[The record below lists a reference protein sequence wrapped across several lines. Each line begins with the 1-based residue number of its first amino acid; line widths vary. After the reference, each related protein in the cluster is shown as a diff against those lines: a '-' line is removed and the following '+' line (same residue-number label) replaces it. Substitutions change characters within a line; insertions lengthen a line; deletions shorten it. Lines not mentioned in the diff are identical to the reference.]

1 MRVFKHL
8 RSDWFRYGFET
19 LAVVVGILVAFALE
33 NWRDTQ
39 KVKKEEHEILVN
51 LLNDLHDAK
60 QQSASSIEVE
70 LKSKEY
76 SIVALNQYPDR
87 DSLLLEFYTDSIFY
101 ELVWNVEMEIP
112 VINSYSDI
120 KNTGQTGL
128 ITNEQIRRSFTNLE
142 LSINNLGDQVD
153 DRLKVHQL
161 RMDGM
166 AVNDLNFVRMI
177 SNRFPEI
184 DTDNEPEN
192 NYPQLLANQRIRNL
206 IAVKLSLTSG
216 VLRYRRELD
225 AEIDSLI
232 DLLEAEINTPST
244 NDQTF

>member
-19 LAVVVGILVAFALE
+19 LAVIVGIMIAFALE
-33 NWRDTQ
+33 SWGDTQ

-60 QQSASSIEVE
+60 EQSASSIEVE
-70 LKSKEY
+70 LESKEY
-76 SIVALNQYPDR
+76 SIVALNQHPDR
-87 DSLLLEFYTDSIFY
+87 DPLLLEFYTDSIFY
-101 ELVWNVEMEIP
+101 ELIWNVEMEIP

-120 KNTGQTGL
+120 KNTDQTGH
-128 ITNEQIRRSFTNLE
+128 ISNEQIRRSFTNLE

-177 SNRFPEI
+177 SNRFPEL
-184 DTDNEPEN
+184 DPDSEPEN
-192 NYPQLLANQRIRNL
+192 DYPQLLANQRIRNL

-244 NDQTF
+244 SDQTF

>member
-87 DSLLLEFYTDSIFY
+87 DSLHLEFYTDSIFY